1 MRKINKR
8 GFSMVEIIVVVVI
21 IGLIAGIAAGNMTD
35 AKNKSECELMAGE
48 IRDFIAEGSAFA
60 SKTSRSVPLTVTTN
74 NTKTI
79 SCDPVSINGKNI
91 IPWPNPV
98 TGQGY
103 KLILQSRADDLKLY
117 YITKTKQGQTLFN
130 NNKILNIT
138 LTAGAANDQLYL
150 RPSGNPCI
158 FNNNAEFANRM
169 PFISVR
175 KGKYMALIEIRGSG
189 NISMY
194 ISKGAK
200 ASDDIQARQFNGIK

>member
-48 IRDFIAEGSAFA
+48 IRDFISEGSAFA
-60 SKTSRSVPLTVTTN
+60 SKTSRSIPLTVNTA
-74 NTKTI
+74 TKTI
-79 SCDPVSINGKNI
+79 SCDPVAINGKNI
-91 IPWPNPV
+91 TPWPNPV

-117 YITKTKQGQTLFN
+117 YITKTQTRQTLFN
-130 NNKILNIT
+130 NDNLLNIT
-138 LTAGAANDQLYL
+138 LTAGANNDQLYL

-158 FNNNAEFANRM
+158 FNNSTEYANRM
-169 PFISVR
+169 PFITVS

-189 NISMY
+189 NVSMH
-194 ISKGAK
+194 IAKGAK
-200 ASDDIQARQFNGIK
+200 ASDGIQARRFHGIK